1 MKSFARLYTTLDA
14 TTSTRD
20 KLDALTAYFRT
31 TPAADAAWAAYFLS
45 GGKPRQSV
53 PTRALRAIA
62 QARAGLPEWLFDE
75 SYQAVGDL
83 AETIAHVL
91 PPPSS
96 STDLGLA
103 VWIETRLLPLR
114 GAAPEVLEDRLNSHW
129 DELDWSGRFLLTKL
143 IGGGFRVG
151 VSRQLVV
158 RALAEVAGIDHKRIA
173 HRMVGWTDARRT
185 PSADRFAKL
194 IAADG
199 AGAEIASVDTGGAD
213 IAEGELAAA
222 EQDDI
227 GLPYPFF
234 LAHPLQQSP
243 EVLGD
248 PHAWQAEWKWDGIR
262 AQMIKRGG
270 EIFIWSRGEDLAT
283 EKFPELHPFL
293 NGLPDGTV
301 IDGEILSFQDG
312 LPMPFNVLQTRIGR
326 KNLSKK
332 ILEESPVAVIA
343 YDCLEYK
350 GEDIRTKTQ
359 SERRAILEGLQADT
373 PYPET
378 FRISALI
385 NFDSW
390 EELAEIRG
398 QSRAMIAE
406 GIMLKR
412 KSATYQVGRRRG
424 DWWKWKID
432 PLSVDAVM
440 IYAQKGHGR
449 RADLYTD
456 YTFAVWDGDKLV
468 PFAKA
473 YSGLTDVEINK
484 VDYFIKRNTLEKFG
498 PVRTVKPEL
507 VFEIGFEGINKS
519 TRHKSGIALRFPRI
533 LRWRHDKPKEEADT
547 LDSLRALLGE

>member
-1 MKSFARLYTTLDA
+1 MKAFAQL
-14 TTSTRD
+14 
-20 KLDALTAYFRT
+20 
-31 TPAADAAWAAYFLS
+31 FLS
-45 GGKPRQSV
+45 LDETNKTNEKVKVLKDYFNAVPDTDKMHMLALFTGRRPRRPINSTLV
-53 PTRALRAIA
+53 RNWAIEA
-62 QARAGLPEWLFDE
+62 SNIPAWLFEE
-75 SYQAVGDL
+75 SYQVVGDL
-83 AETIAHVL
+83 AETMAL
-91 PPPSS
+91 LMPQSSQSS
-96 STDLGLA
+96 SKTLTE
-103 VWIETRLLPLR
+103 WIGEI
-114 GAAPEVLEDRLNSHW
+114 NSLYDKTEEEKKEW
-129 DELDWSGRFLLTKL
+129 LVQSWAMLDTQERFVFNKLLT
-143 IGGGFRVG
+143 GSFRVG
-151 VSRQLVV
+151 VSQNLVV
-158 RALAEVAGIDHKRIA
+158 KALADISGLDAAVLTHRI
-173 HRMVGWTDARRT
+173 MGSWLPETY
-185 PSADRFAKL
+185 RFAQL
-194 IAADG
+194 M
-199 AGAEIASVDTGGAD
+199 E
-213 IAEGELAAA
+213 
-222 EQDDI
+222 EQDEAANI
-227 GLPYPFF
+227 SRPYPFF
-234 LAHPLQQSP
+234 LAYPIQETSEKQKTP
-243 EVLGD
+243 AEVGTALGD
-248 PHAWQAEWKWDGIR
+248 ASDWQAEWKWDGIR

-293 NGLPDGTV
+293 NALPDGTV
-301 IDGEILSFQDG
+301 LDGEILSFQNG

-343 YDCLEYK
+343 YDCLEYA
-350 GEDIRTKTQ
+350 GEDIRYKTQ
-359 SERRAILEGLQADT
+359 SERRDLLEQLQAVT
-373 PYPET
+373 PFPEV

-385 NFDSW
+385 KFDSW
-390 EELAEIRG
+390 DELGTIRE

-412 KSATYQVGRRRG
+412 KSAAYQVGRRRG

-473 YSGLTDVEINK
+473 YSGLTDAEINK
-484 VDYFIKRNTLEKFG
+484 VDYFVKRNTIEKFG

-547 LDSLRALLGE
+547 LETLKALLGE